1 MKVDIK
7 GASILSAS
15 KRESTFGD
23 PPVSW
28 KLFLDDER
36 YPVHPSW
43 IIARNYDDALWYVR
57 QLGVPNVIS
66 FDHDLGAPQNPT
78 GYDFAKWLC
87 AYIEDYELDFPDDFV
102 YYIHSQNPV
111 GAENI
116 RAYMEN
122 FLRYYR
128 G

>member
-1 MKVDIK
+1 M
-7 GASILSAS
+7 
-15 KRESTFGD
+15 TYQ
-23 PPVSW
+23 
-28 KLFLDDER
+28 LFLDDER
-36 YPVHPSW
+36 YPVLKKDNWVIATPWH
-43 IIARNYDDALWYVR
+43 IARNYDDAIWYV
-57 QLGVPNVIS
+57 QNLGVPRFIS

-87 AYIEDYELDFPDDFV
+87 AYIEDYELDFPDKFE
-102 YYIHSQNPV
+102 YHIHSQNPV

>member
-1 MKVDIK
+1 MK
-7 GASILSAS
+7 
-15 KRESTFGD
+15 
-23 PPVSW
+23 W

-36 YPVHPSW
+36 YPLDNTWH
-43 IIARNYDDALWYVR
+43 IARNFNDAVWYVNTM
-57 QLGVPNVIS
+57 GIPYEIA
-66 FDHDLGAPQNPT
+66 FDHDLGSPQNMT

-87 AYIEDYELDFPDDFV
+87 IYIEDHELDIPKNFV
-102 YYIHSQNPV
+102 YTVHSQNPV

-116 RAYMEN
+116 KRYMKS